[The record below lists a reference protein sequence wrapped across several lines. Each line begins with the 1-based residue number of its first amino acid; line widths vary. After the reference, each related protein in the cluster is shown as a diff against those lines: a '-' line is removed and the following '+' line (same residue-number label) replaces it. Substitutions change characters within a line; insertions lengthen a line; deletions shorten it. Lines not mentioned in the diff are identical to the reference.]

1 MKEAAATRARRG
13 IAASAALGMLHV
25 AGVAASSALLERVA
39 RTLPGFEASRLAQ
52 ALSDATA
59 EAGAEGAG
67 GGPAWASLVLREA
80 IVPATGEELLFRGVL
95 FEVLRRAAGVR
106 AAILGSALLFG
117 LAHGDLHHGLV
128 AGLLGVQLGCLR
140 ERHGLTAVWIAHA
153 VNNTLVFAMPLTTA
167 FSPAC
172 SDDRGLLGLG
182 LALGLAGSSNAILL
196 QVLCRGEG
204 GGGLRSSAA
213 SGDAGA

>member
-13 IAASAALGMLHV
+13 IAASAAVGMLHV
-25 AGVAASSALLERVA
+25 AGLAASSALLERIA

-59 EAGAEGAG
+59 AAGAEGAG
-67 GGPAWASLVLREA
+67 GGLAWASLVLREA
-80 IVPATGEELLFRGVL
+80 IVPATWEELLFRGVL
-95 FEVLRRAAGVR
+95 FEILRRTAGVR

-140 ERHGLTAVWIAHA
+140 ERHGLTAAWAAHT
-153 VNNTLVFAMPLTTA
+153 VNNTLVIAMPLTTA
-167 FSPAC
+167 GS
-172 SDDRGLLGLG
+172 LGLG
-182 LALGLAGSSNAILL
+182 LALGLAGISNAILL